1 MSKFRSFKH
10 YVVFWSQFSLIFHSC
25 FCLQSFLETIQ
36 YLDGCLLILQ
46 KQLGIVLGISQA
58 SFQFYFSI
66 QQLSLGGFSLTHITY
81 SIFLFVKWREEKK
94 VKFPLWAVSMLGCSW
109 PRTFRNF
116 SIKEGG
122 TTCSKWASY
131 LSILRSLSYATMEL
145 EVFWSCITVK
155 SRALTRVTIQKVNFL
170 SKGHST

>member
-1 MSKFRSFKH
+1 MSYFEVNF
-10 YVVFWSQFSLIFHSC
+10 SQFSIHVSVFNLFWNHSMSRWL
-25 FCLQSFLETIQ
+25 FTYTSKATWNCLGNITGL
-36 YLDGCLLILQ
+36 
-46 KQLGIVLGISQA
+46 
-58 SFQFYFSI
+58 FSI
-66 QQLSLGGFSLTHITY
+66 LFFYSATFLGGFNLTHITY

-131 LSILRSLSYATMEL
+131 LSILRSLSYATMES
-145 EVFWSCITVK
+145 EVFWSYHNESCYYW
-155 SRALTRVTIQKVNFL
+155 SR
-170 SKGHST
+170 

>member
-1 MSKFRSFKH
+1 MFTYTSKAT
-10 YVVFWSQFSLIFHSC
+10 WN
-25 FCLQSFLETIQ
+25 CLGNITGL
-36 YLDGCLLILQ
+36 
-46 KQLGIVLGISQA
+46 
-58 SFQFYFSI
+58 FSI
-66 QQLSLGGFSLTHITY
+66 LFFYSATFLGGFNLTHITY

-131 LSILRSLSYATMEL
+131 LSILRSLSYATMDS
-145 EVFWSCITVK
+145 EVLWSCINPIRARRFFGDDELGGEAPPLVSELWEVK
-155 SRALTRVTIQKVNFL
+155 TSKTHISQTDNVPSFNLSPWSAL
-170 SKGHST
+170 